1 MPSESNDTQGF
12 LDCLAQWLFFAFKS
26 AEFCGGSDSYILVK
40 TLNLTIEEMTWAQI
54 SFTGL
59 GRMTRL
65 DETPS
70 LGSEWPYCH
79 AAPALREVS
88 TKQRLD
94 SGALYGVVE

>member
-12 LDCLAQWLFFAFKS
+12 LDCLAQCLFFAFRS
-26 AEFCGGSDSYILVK
+26 AEFCGGSESYILVK
-40 TLNLTIEEMTWAQI
+40 TLNLAIEEMTWAQI

-70 LGSEWPYCH
+70 LGSKWPYCH
-79 AAPALREVS
+79 AASALREVP
-88 TKQRLD
+88 TKKRLD
-94 SGALYGVVE
+94 SGAPYGVVE